1 MLVADFKYILLRDKW
16 HLYKENLGKAPK
28 LISRYKN
35 IHNTTKDKKRSRFE
49 ACWDDKMTYFPLF
62 RYFGGGLQA

>member
-49 ACWDDKMTYFPLF
+49 AC
-62 RYFGGGLQA
+62 